1 MILKKVYRRRR
12 IFVTLLVIKDILIF
26 LLGAG
31 AAYRFEG
38 SKGAVLIIPLAAILV
53 LFGWIW
59 RGLVDNK

>member
-31 AAYRFEG
+31 AAFSIEG
-38 SKGAVLIIPLAAILV
+38 DGAMLIIPLAVVMTV
-53 LFGWIW
+53 LGWIW